1 MRHILLFFFI
11 LFQFQASAEQNLNHF
26 HSKQRLSLL
35 QEDSLSFPQTWEG
48 IWVGEL
54 KIHNATGLVQTLPM
68 ELHILPL
75 DSADLYSWTIIYGE
89 DKIKGKRDYLLVPVD
104 PTQGHYLIDEQNSI
118 GLDAFLLGEQFYQR
132 FSVAGN
138 MLLTST
144 ALREGQLVWE
154 IISGSL
160 TPVQVTGNT
169 QRGDEEIP
177 EVSAF
182 PIKVLQR
189 AILLRKK

>member
-11 LFQFQASAEQNLNHF
+11 LFQFQASAKANLDYFQANQR
-26 HSKQRLSLL
+26 HSCSQK
-35 QEDSLSFPQTWEG
+35 DSVGFPQTWEG
-48 IWVGEL
+48 IWVGAL
-54 KIHNATGLVQTLPM
+54 KIHKATGIVQTLPM

-75 DSADLYSWTIIYGE
+75 DSAGLYSWTIIYGE
-89 DKIKGKRDYLLVPVD
+89 DKVKGKRDYLLVPVD
-104 PTQGHYLIDEQNSI
+104 PAQGHYLIDEQNSI
-118 GLDAFLLGEQFYQR
+118 GLDAFLLGGQFYQR
-132 FSVAGN
+132 FAVAGN

-144 ALREGQLVWE
+144 ALRGDHLVWE

-160 TPVQVTGNT
+160 TPVQISGNT
-169 QRGDEEIP
+169 QQGDEEIP